1 MRWLEP
7 DWRAEAESWIRER
20 VRVTGPIEQPHVYPW
35 STAMK
40 VPTAE
45 GDLWFKAVKQEAHA
59 FEPALSLLL
68 AQAFPDRVTEVLSID
83 AERGWMLM
91 RDSGTRLREVTES
104 ADDLHHWETV
114 LPRYAEI
121 QIALASRVDELLGL
135 GVPDERLD
143 SLPGKVEALLD
154 DDAALLLGEPEGL
167 TTDQRGE
174 LRRRMPEVRA
184 LTEELRAF
192 GIPETIQHDDLH
204 DGQIFVKEG
213 RYIVSDWGDSCVSHP
228 FHTLTVTLRA
238 TAWKWKLEPGSE
250 PLLRLRDAYLEP
262 YGPLAPA
269 VDIAYRT
276 GTLSRALA
284 WRRYLLATPLD
295 ERDPEDAESVPYGLK
310 LFLGGGPIGTWE

>member
-7 DWRAEAESWIRER
+7 AWRAEAESWIRER
-20 VRVTGPIEQPHVYPW
+20 VQVIGPIEQPHVYPW

-45 GDLWFKAVKQEAHA
+45 GDLWFKAVSQEAHA
-59 FEPALSLLL
+59 FEPPLSLLL
-68 AQAFPDRVTEVLSID
+68 ARTFPDRVTEILAID

-91 RDSGTRLREVTES
+91 RDSGTRLRELMES
-104 ADDLHHWETV
+104 ADDLHHWQQI

-121 QIALASRVDELLGL
+121 QIALAPRVDELLGL

-143 SLPGKVEALLD
+143 SLPGRIEALLD
-154 DDAALLLGEPEGL
+154 DDAALLLDEPDGL
-167 TTDQRGE
+167 TSGQRDE
-174 LRRRMPEVRA
+174 LRRRMPELRR
-184 LTEELRAF
+184 LTEELQAF
-192 GIPETIQHDDLH
+192 GVPETIQHDDLH
-204 DGQIFVKEG
+204 DGQVFVKEG

-238 TAWKWKLEPGSE
+238 IAWKWKLEAGSE

-269 VDIAYRT
+269 ADIAYRT
-276 GTLSRALA
+276 GTLGRALA
-284 WRRYLLATPLD
+284 WRRYLLATPPD
-295 ERDPEDAESVPYGLK
+295 ERDPEDAESVPYGLR
-310 LFLGGGPIGTWE
+310 LFLEGGPLGTWA